1 MQLSVNGIDTFV
13 ATGGRPFDPSLPAV
27 VMLHGA
33 GFDHSTWAL
42 HSRWFAHHGYTVLAP
57 DLPGHGRS
65 SGQPLPTIADM
76 ADWTAALLDAAGA
89 PKAKLVGHSMGSL
102 IALETS
108 ARHPDK
114 VSGLSLIG
122 TAATMTVGP
131 DLLKAAEANDPD
143 AFDMVSIWGL
153 GFKAELGG
161 SLAPGLWM
169 HQGAQ
174 RVLQQTRPGVLFN
187 DLNACNSYQN
197 ALAAA
202 AQVKVPATF
211 ILGERDMM
219 TPAKAGKTLAAATP
233 NARTVVL
240 PGAGHMMMAEAPD
253 ELLAALR
260 PWRMISDS
268 TNCAVLLAT
277 AKQMPCAPLMI
288 AVLMPIT
295 SARDDTSGPPELPG
309 LSAASVW
316 ITSSMVRP
324 LTERIERPSAD
335 TTPAVTV
342 DSKPRGL
349 PIATTNWPRRRLLN
363 CRARH
368 SANRAR
374 RRRAAAPDRCRDRRR
389 ARARR

>member
-1 MQLSVNGIDTFV
+1 MRLTVNGTDTFV
-13 ATGGRPFDPSLPAV
+13 ATGGREFDKSQPTV

-42 HSRWFAHHGYTVLAP
+42 HSRWFAHHGFSVLAP

-65 SGQPLPTIADM
+65 AGKTLPTIADM
-76 ADWTAALLDAAGA
+76 SDWTAALLDAASA

-102 IALETS
+102 IALET
-108 ARHPDK
+108 AVRHPAK
-114 VSGLSLIG
+114 VSGLGLIG

-131 DLLKAAEANDPD
+131 DLLKAAEANDPS
-143 AFDMVSIWGL
+143 AIDMVSIWGL

-187 DLNACNSYQN
+187 DLNACNAYQG

-211 ILGERDMM
+211 VLGERDMM

-240 PGAGHMMMAEAPD
+240 PGAGHMMMVERPD

-260 PWRMISDS
+260 
-268 TNCAVLLAT
+268 
-277 AKQMPCAPLMI
+277 
-288 AVLMPIT
+288 
-295 SARDDTSGPPELPG
+295 G
-309 LSAASVW
+309 
-316 ITSSMVRP
+316 
-324 LTERIERPSAD
+324 
-335 TTPAVTV
+335 
-342 DSKPRGL
+342 
-349 PIATTNWPRRRLLN
+349 
-363 CRARH
+363 
-368 SANRAR
+368 
-374 RRRAAAPDRCRDRRR
+374 
-389 ARARR
+389 